1 MLFKVILVGKPKDK
15 LILARIEE
23 YSKRLNGYGKLETV
37 FLPDGTQASE
47 CAAILHELDKERNAA
62 IWVLDETGK
71 EFTSPQLGKSF
82 AALDRKAVFVVGGAF
97 GLTDEV
103 RSRADVL
110 WSLSKLTFPHEI
122 AALLLFEQ
130 LYRAENIA
138 HGGKYHH

>member
-1 MLFKVILVGKPKDK
+1 MLFKIILVGKPKDK
-15 LILARIEE
+15 LISGRIEE
-23 YSKRLNGYGKLETV
+23 YSKRLNAYGKLETV
-37 FLPDGTQASE
+37 YLPDSTQSGE
-47 CAAILHELDKERNAA
+47 CAAILRELDKERNAA
-62 IWVLDETGK
+62 IWVLDETGR
-71 EFTSPQLGKSF
+71 EFTSPELGRRF
-82 AALDRKAVFVVGGAF
+82 AALDCKAVFVVGGAF